1 MRRLVTSCAFVLGA
15 SLAACHSSQSFRTQ
29 IQGQLTIPGN
39 PSGTLDALP
48 PISGLANID
57 FNQNTDMRNVGVTKD
72 QVNSAIADSV
82 QLQITDPSTQD
93 FHFADNLHLFAR
105 SGSQEGEVAQKS
117 GIARLNL
124 PPPNPTL
131 GLDTTN
137 AELRLY
143 VAAASMGFLLRG
155 GGTAPPVDTQ
165 ITVKIGI
172 EIQVKGY

>member
-1 MRRLVTSCAFVLGA
+1 MRIVTCVLVLGA

-29 IQGQLTIPGN
+29 LQGQLTIPGN
-39 PSGTLDALP
+39 PGGMLDAFP
-48 PISGLANID
+48 QISGLANID

-72 QVNSAIADSV
+72 QVSSAIADSV
-82 QLQITDPSTQD
+82 QLQITAPSTQD
-93 FHFADNLHLFAR
+93 FRFPDNLHLFAR
-105 SGSQEGEVAQKS
+105 SGGQEVEVAQKS

-137 AELRLY
+137 AELKLY
-143 VAAASMGFLLRG
+143 IAAASMSFLLRG

-165 ITVKIGI
+165 ITVKIGMD
-172 EIQVKGY
+172 IQVRGY